1 MSTPSRDPT
10 LVSDDRQA
18 ARNAMT
24 SFIQISALVL
34 LLGLCAL
41 ILDPFAGIIIWGVIL
56 SVAVYPLHRLLSRG
70 LGGRGKLS
78 AALAGWFVCALF
90 ASVAYHWTFYYLL
103 ALAVVPRDYL
113 QTRLGEPGV
122 QHRAA
127 ASHTRATVRLP
138 A

>member
-1 MSTPSRDPT
+1 MVTY
-10 LVSDDRQA
+10 LVAGA
-18 ARNAMT
+18 A
-24 SFIQISALVL
+24 V
-34 LLGLCAL
+34 
-41 ILDPFAGIIIWGVIL
+41 
-56 SVAVYPLHRLLSRG
+56 
-70 LGGRGKLS
+70 
-78 AALAGWFVCALF
+78 
-90 ASVAYHWTFYYLL
+90 LL